1 MIWKNF
7 LKIIAMVKNSKM
19 IPESLV
25 KPRTRKTL
33 KKTRQEEIN
42 RITTAINET
51 ERQKNNTKTQ

>member
-1 MIWKNF
+1 
-7 LKIIAMVKNSKM
+7 MVKNSKM